1 MVWVQELAMGG
12 GRSGQSLMRVRVLLS
27 VGALVFGSSHLLSPQ
42 GGTTPPVSVLQRGNG
57 GP

>member
-1 MVWVQELAMGG
+1 
-12 GRSGQSLMRVRVLLS
+12 MRVRVLLS